1 VVGKVGYGVMPKGPK
16 AQAAATTGDGIAVTE
31 ASTKKEAA
39 YLYCQW
45 AISKTMGARLLQSG
59 SGVPFRNSILND
71 QEVRKGVK
79 MPAEWVDAVAQSAKI
94 SRLTL
99 PVIIPVTEFRDT
111 MGVALTNL
119 LAGADPA
126 AELRRATDEFKPV
139 LERSERA

>member
-1 VVGKVGYGVMPKGPK
+1 
-16 AQAAATTGDGIAVTE
+16 
-31 ASTKKEAA
+31 
-39 YLYCQW
+39 
-45 AISKTMGARLLQSG
+45 
-59 SGVPFRNSILND
+59 
-71 QEVRKGVK
+71 RKGVK